1 MFNTNKNEKET
12 PPSGG
17 VDENPE
23 REIKRLTDNPLR
35 SFLEEL
41 KKKE

>member
-12 PPSGG
+12 PQG
-17 VDENPE
+17 DENPE

>member
-1 MFNTNKNEKET
+1 VLPKNEEQKPT
-12 PPSGG
+12 SGG

-23 REIKRLTDNPLR
+23 REIKRLTDNPLKA
-35 SFLEEL
+35 FMDEL

>member
-1 MFNTNKNEKET
+1 MNNKNEEQK
-12 PPSGG
+12 PQ
-17 VDENPE
+17 DENPE